1 MPERPDL
8 DEPISLHPLTGEEA
22 LRKLLGM
29 DNDETDPTP
38 NVQEEDES

>member
-22 LRKLLGM
+22 LRKLLGVE
-29 DNDETDPTP
+29 DEDPTDP
-38 NVQEEDES
+38 EDDDT

>member
-22 LRKLLGM
+22 LRKLLGV
-29 DNDETDPTP
+29 DDDDGDDP
-38 NVQEEDES
+38 EDDES